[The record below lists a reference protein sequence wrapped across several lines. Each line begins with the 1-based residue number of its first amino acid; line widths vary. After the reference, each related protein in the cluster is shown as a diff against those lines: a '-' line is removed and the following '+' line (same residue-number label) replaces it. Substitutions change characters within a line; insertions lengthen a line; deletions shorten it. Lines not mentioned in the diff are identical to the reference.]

1 MQKNRFFNQDYVFCN
16 VIESG
21 FNHSIRIIFAMLVVK
36 EIVIGDPGI
45 PSYIGSSINC
55 CCPVTGEALGKGDD

>member
-1 MQKNRFFNQDYVFCN
+1 
-16 VIESG
+16 
-21 FNHSIRIIFAMLVVK
+21 MLVVK